1 MKMDEYQKQALYFRL
16 PTADALYALL
26 NLCSEVGE
34 LQGLIAKTIRDG
46 VNKET
51 YPTELKKEL
60 GDVLWC
66 LAAVCLDN
74 GYTLEDIAQT
84 NLNKLASRKEAGTIG
99 GPSEARTNE

>member
-1 MKMDEYQKQALYFRL
+1 MKLDEYQKQALYFRL

-26 NLCSEVGE
+26 NLSSEVGE

-66 LAAVCLDN
+66 LSAVCLDN
-74 GYTLEDIAQT
+74 GFSLEDVAQT
-84 NLNKLASRKEAGTIG
+84 NLNKLASRKAAGTIG
-99 GPSEARTNE
+99 GPSEARLDE